1 MKGSVNGMKLKKRII
16 IMTVFLAI
24 IAILIPSMSFA
35 DIAPK
40 AIQGT
45 IQEMQLVING
55 QKGIKI
61 APILYEGRAYL
72 PARYFSE
79 NMGYKVDWDQDTFT
93 IFVTPTAQE
102 VSKTIPLLDTGK
114 WAPAT
119 LKRLQKMIDENGIKS
134 PNYDPKNKPY
144 AVFDWDQTCIFN
156 DTQEELFRYQIKNL
170 LFKMTPSEFAA
181 AIRHDIPSDDFSPEY
196 NNLEGKP
203 VNIEKIGADLDER
216 YKFLY
221 DNYISLKDKNAEK
234 LAEIQKTEE
243 FKDFQ
248 GKLAYL
254 YEAIGGTFSANVS
267 YPWVLYL
274 FTGMTTEEA
283 QAITEESNDIA
294 LGEKLEY
301 YTLTSS
307 SKLPGK
313 AGVVTGEYKRGLRIA
328 PEMSNLMNVLRA
340 NGIDVYI
347 CSASLEDVVKVFA
360 GLPKYGYNVPSEHA
374 IGMRLEKDIEGKYKN
389 EYKKDYPQTQ
399 QEGKTEA
406 IKRIL
411 VSKYGY
417 GPIFVAGDSQ
427 GDYNM
432 ATDFEETQLVLIINR
447 VRKLSD
453 KITILAKK
461 AADSIGDPD
470 AKYILQGRNE
480 NYGLFIPQESTIR
493 FGKTEAE
500 LIRK

>member
-1 MKGSVNGMKLKKRII
+1 MNFKKKTR
-16 IMTVFLAI
+16 
-24 IAILIPSMSFA
+24 IAIVLLALFA
-35 DIAPK
+35 LLLPNLSLADTAPK
-40 AIQGT
+40 TVQAVFS
-45 IQEMQLVING
+45 EMQLVING
-55 QKGIKI
+55 QESTKI
-61 APILYEGRAYL
+61 TPIVYEDRTYL
-72 PARYFSE
+72 PVRYFSE
-79 NMGYKVDWDQDTFT
+79 KLGYKVDWDGATST
-93 IFVTPTAQE
+93 IFVTSTPAE
-102 VSKTIPLLDTGK
+102 ISENIPIIDTGK

-119 LKRLQKMIDENGIKS
+119 LNRLQKFIDENGVKS
-134 PNYDPKNKPY
+134 PNYDPKHKPY

-170 LFKMTPSEFAA
+170 MFNMTPEEFAA
-181 AIRHDIPSDDFSPEY
+181 AIRYDVPKDDFSSEY
-196 NNLEGKP
+196 NNLEGQP

-221 DNYISLKDKNAEK
+221 DNYISLKDKDDAK
-234 LAEIQKTEE
+234 LAKIQETEE

-248 GKLAYL
+248 AKLAYL

-274 FTGMTTEEA
+274 FTGMTTQEV
-283 QAITEESNDIA
+283 QALTEESNDVA
-294 LGEKLEY
+294 LGEKIEY

-328 PEMSNLMNVLRA
+328 PEMSNLMNVLRG

-347 CSASLEDVVKVFA
+347 CSASLEDVVEVFA
-360 GLPKYGYNVPSEHA
+360 GLPKYGYNVPAENV
-374 IGMRLEKDIEGKYKN
+374 IGMRLEKDNDGKFKT

-399 QEGKTEA
+399 QEGKTAA
-406 IKRIL
+406 IKQIL

-417 GPIFVAGDSQ
+417 GPVFVAGDSQ

-453 KITILAKK
+453 EITILAQK
-461 AADSIGDPD
+461 AIESLKDPN
-470 AKYILQGRNE
+470 AKYVLQGRNE

-493 FGKTEAE
+493 YGNKEAE
-500 LIRK
+500 LIRSK